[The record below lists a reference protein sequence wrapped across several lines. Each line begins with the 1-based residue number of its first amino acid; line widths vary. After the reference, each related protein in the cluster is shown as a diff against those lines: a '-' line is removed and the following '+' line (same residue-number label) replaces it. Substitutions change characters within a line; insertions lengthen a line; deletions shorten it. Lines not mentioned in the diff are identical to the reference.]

1 MPLAQREL
9 QLDSQF
15 VAEEKAV
22 EAPNSFTDKTIKTEE
37 FQQLKF
43 FQELELH
50 LEYGIFENATSDSV
64 TESDQWVSK

>member
-1 MPLAQREL
+1 MLSLQGGLGIPLAQREL

-37 FQQLKF
+37 FQQLTF

-50 LEYGIFENATSDSV
+50 PVIWNI
-64 TESDQWVSK
+64 

>member
-22 EAPNSFTDKTIKTEE
+22 KALNSFADKTIKTED
-37 FQQLKF
+37 FQQFTWEALIEKR
-43 FQELELH
+43 
-50 LEYGIFENATSDSV
+50 
-64 TESDQWVSK
+64 

>member
-37 FQQLKF
+37 FQQLTF
-43 FQELELH
+43 FHELELH
-50 LEYGIFENATSDSV
+50 PVIWNI
-64 TESDQWVSK
+64 